1 MTKSS
6 IEVRTC
12 DRCGHRAELRR
23 PDQEYDWA
31 QITARQVNGPFRVG
45 RDGAADL
52 CPACT
57 RLLNDWWDAGQKP
70 VRAAS

>member
-12 DRCGHRAELRR
+12 DRCGRHEELRR
-23 PDQEYDWA
+23 PEQEYDWA
-31 QITARQVNGPFRVG
+31 QLHARQINGPFRVG
-45 RDGAADL
+45 RDGAVDL
-52 CPACT
+52 CPSCM
-57 RLLNDWWDAGQKP
+57 RSLNVWWDAGKQP